1 MHIVAVS
8 EKVRLRARLE
18 IERHHHRARRV
29 RRRTAVGRHRR
40 GASAFAAEP
49 DDALESK
56 RRRDGRADRGRG
68 DGRDVREGHTS
79 HRVDVSRATGDGGRA
94 IAVVR
99 AAGAADGE
107 MPRSVRGDVG
117 TRGAE
122 FEETRG
128 LAAGASEGTRRRAGG
143 HAPKLD
149 ADDEA

>member
-40 GASAFAAEP
+40 GASVFAAEP

-79 HRVDVSRATGDGGRA
+79 HRVDVSHATGDGGRA

-117 TRGAE
+117 TRGAKVRGDA
-122 FEETRG
+122 RG
-128 LAAGASEGTRRRAGG
+128 LAGGVGGNEATRGRTRA
-143 HAPKLD
+143 
-149 ADDEA
+149 